1 MTESTSS
8 FEINVHYAVPGMMGF
23 DADVDE
29 ACNDILEEYGGE
41 RVAGGSGF
49 GQRDSHYAVNRH
61 FSPQELRAIR
71 QKIADRT
78 GVTVDINCEEW
89 PAPTESDPEP
99 DSISTYADDP
109 DEP

>member
-1 MTESTSS
+1 MTESTSE
-8 FEINVHYAVPGMMGF
+8 FEINVHYAVSGMMGL
-23 DADVDE
+23 DPGLDE
-29 ACNDILEEYGGE
+29 ACNDVLEEYGGE

-71 QKIADRT
+71 DKIAERT
-78 GVTVDINCEEW
+78 DVIVEINCEEY
-89 PAPTESDPEP
+89 PAPTEDDPDP
-99 DSISTYADDP
+99 DSISTFPDDP